1 MITKTNMIIE
11 SKQNVNEI
19 ALTFV
24 IIVTLN
30 NLDFSSIFKM
40 KCLLKGFE
48 FESLFELAKEIITN
62 QVGTCYNQKRPLTT
76 QQDTINK

>member
-1 MITKTNMIIE
+1 MIIE

-40 KCLLKGFE
+40 ECLLKGFE

-62 QVGTCYNQKRPLTT
+62 QVGTYYN
-76 QQDTINK
+76 